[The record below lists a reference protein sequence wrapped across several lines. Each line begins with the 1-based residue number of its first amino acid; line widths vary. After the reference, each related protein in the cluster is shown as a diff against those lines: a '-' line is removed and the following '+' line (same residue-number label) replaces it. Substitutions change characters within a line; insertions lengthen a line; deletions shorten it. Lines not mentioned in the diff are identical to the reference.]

1 MLKDV
6 LLICMENGTQYFKL
20 ASLENSGRMVNV
32 PTAYQIKLTSR
43 FLALLILQ
51 YLVPFPVAPPTSFL
65 RGRLSSL
72 LHVSKSC
79 LPFKTRPWFL
89 LFSEVFRL
97 ASGPSFWLLY
107 GILLAFLVVWST
119 AWVSP
124 HTLQSIAK
132 VEDHYKDTVSSLNK
146 QE

>member
-32 PTAYQIKLTSR
+32 PTAYQIKLTIR

-119 AWVSP
+119 AWASP
-124 HTLQSIAK
+124 HTL
-132 VEDHYKDTVSSLNK
+132 
-146 QE
+146 